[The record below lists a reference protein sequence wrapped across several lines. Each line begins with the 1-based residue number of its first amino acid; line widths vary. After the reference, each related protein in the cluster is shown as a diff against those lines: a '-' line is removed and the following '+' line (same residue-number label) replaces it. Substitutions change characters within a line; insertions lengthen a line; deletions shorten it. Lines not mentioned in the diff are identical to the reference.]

1 MFVMSRTGLGS
12 QLAFGLL
19 TAFVVGWY
27 WLPSTHSLGSTP
39 HNLLFYLLVMPWLW
53 LLLVVQP
60 GHSGITT
67 PLMRA
72 SGSLILYFAA
82 SSLWVTGPIER
93 STVVVAL
100 HALATATFAL
110 AIARVFNRRL
120 LDLFRHIVI
129 TAAVSITTVSII
141 AWVFGRTYHTGRLYS
156 AIHFEHPNLFAQYL
170 GFAFL
175 LSVSRILR
183 TGARRRTPVLMVLPT
198 AVLALGLVLTR
209 SRGVM
214 LAVLAA
220 ALFGFA
226 IRRGRGPTLRM
237 AAVIAIVSAL
247 MLSTGPTF
255 VGFIQRGDAGR
266 IEIWKTLVTRTA
278 DRPLIGAGLNARD
291 DVTFPKGSGEFPD
304 GFTVPHV
311 HSALVGAVY
320 FGGLIGL
327 GLLILLVV
335 LAVRNG
341 LRNARDDG
349 EWDPLILLVFGLI
362 CLIIDGNRLVSEPHL
377 SSWLLFWLPLGLI
390 AAGPFDRPQE
400 AKSPH
405 GKPAPSQWDHWLTRP
420 LIGGIMLIVLAGVAL
435 TLRAPHMG
443 QDIDEPHSWRQC
455 DTAQYIHAFVTDGI
469 DVFHPSVC
477 WMGDHKTLILEF
489 PLYEAVVAFV
499 SGPESTHTTARW
511 ISLLFFSG
519 STFFF
524 FLLVRALFDRE
535 IAAIATLVSMVL
547 PLALFYS
554 RAIHIDFSAFFFT
567 HLMAWLWIE
576 AIKRDSARWLW
587 AGSAPA
593 ALALII
599 KAPSVLPFVPLLIWI
614 VVSRRRWRLILRNFP
629 ALLLPALIF
638 TGWQWHSLR
647 VNATAPDW
655 FFIPTYRRF
664 TSNAHWYFG
673 PLQMRMRPELWGRI
687 LHRIL
692 FEITGWIGLGLA
704 VIGLGAPTERN
715 RPALFWWL
723 GGAALGVLVFFNLNV
738 VHNYYQLALVGPISV
753 AMALGIIKIVGLLHR
768 FSALAHAAAL
778 LFVLAVGWESVTWA
792 EQHYYEVLEPLRTA
806 GLAIGAVVPEDDLVI
821 VSYGGL
827 DPRSPHLLYRARRYG
842 WSIPDRNL
850 EPSLVNRLEE
860 EGADWLAVVGSRP
873 PTGPLGT
880 YLKGV
885 PFRTINLPG
894 GRTRLFVYHLSDRA
908 PLLFGNDFEGGG
920 MAGWAP
926 PRSGTK

>member
-1 MFVMSRTGLGS
+1 MNPTGLRS
-12 QLAFGLL
+12 RLAFGLL

-53 LLLVVQP
+53 LLIPMKP
-60 GHSGITT
+60 GFRADTA
-67 PLMRA
+67 PLTFA
-72 SGSLILYFAA
+72 SGALILYFAL
-82 SSLWVTGPIER
+82 SSLWVTGPVER
-93 STVVVAL
+93 STAVVAL
-100 HALATATFAL
+100 HALATATFTL
-110 AIARVFNRRL
+110 AVTRVFDRRL
-120 LDLFRHIVI
+120 LDLFRRIVI
-129 TAAVSITTVSII
+129 AAAVSITTISII

-175 LSVSRILR
+175 LALSRILQ
-183 TGARRRTPVLMVLPT
+183 TGAYRHTPVRMVLPAAT
-198 AVLALGLVLTR
+198 LALGLVLTR
-209 SRGVM
+209 GRGVM
-214 LAVLAA
+214 LAVGVA
-220 ALFGFA
+220 ALFGIA
-226 IRRGRGPTLRM
+226 VRRGRGPTLRM
-237 AAVIAIVSAL
+237 AAVVAIVLAL
-247 MLSTGPTF
+247 VLLTGPTF

-266 IEIWKTLVTRTA
+266 IEIWKTLMARTA

-291 DVTFPKGSGEFPD
+291 DVVFPRGSAEFPD

-341 LRNARDDG
+341 LRNAREDG

-362 CLIIDGNRLVSEPHL
+362 CLIVDGNRLVSEPHL

-390 AAGPFDRPQE
+390 AAGPFERLPE
-400 AKSPH
+400 ANLPSE
-405 GKPAPSQWDHWLTRP
+405 GQAPPWDHRLTRP

-443 QDIDEPHSWRQC
+443 QNIDEPHTWRQC

-477 WMGDHKTLILEF
+477 WMGDHKALILEF
-489 PLYEAVVAFV
+489 PLYEAIVAFV
-499 SGPESTHTTARW
+499 SGPVSTHITARC
-511 ISLLFFSG
+511 ITLLFFAG
-519 STFFF
+519 SALFF
-524 FLLVRALFDRE
+524 FLLVTALFNRE
-535 IAAIATLVSMVL
+535 TAGIATMLSMIV

-554 RAIHIDFSAFFFT
+554 RAIHIDFSALFFA
-567 HLMAWLWIE
+567 HLMAWLWVE

-587 AGSAPA
+587 AGSVPA
-593 ALALII
+593 AIALII
-599 KAPSVLPFVPLLIWI
+599 KAPYVLPFVPLLIWM
-614 VVSRRRWRLILRNFP
+614 VVSKRRWRLVLRHLP
-629 ALLLPALIF
+629 ALLLPALAF
-638 TGWQWHSLR
+638 TGWQWHVLK

-687 LHRIL
+687 LHRIF

-704 VIGLGAPTERN
+704 VIGLGSPSENHRTT
-715 RPALFWWL
+715 LFWWW

-753 AMALGIIKIVGLLHR
+753 AMALGVIKIVGLLHR
-768 FSALAHAAAL
+768 SSALAHTVAL
-778 LFVLAVGWESVTWA
+778 LLVFAVGWESVTWA
-792 EQHYYEVLEPLRTA
+792 EQHYYKVLEPLRTA
-806 GLAIGAVVPEDDLVI
+806 GLAIGTVVPEDDLVI

-842 WSIPDRNL
+842 WSIPDRDL
-850 EPSLVNRLEE
+850 EPSLVKRLEE
-860 EGADWLAVVGSRP
+860 EGAGWLVVVGSRP
-873 PTGPLGT
+873 PTGPLSI

-885 PFRTINLPG
+885 PFQTINLPD
-894 GRTRLFVYHLSDRA
+894 GRTRVFVYHLSGRA
-908 PLLFGNDFEGGG
+908 PLLFGNDFEEGGIID
-920 MAGWAP
+920 WTS
-926 PRSGTK
+926 PRSDTN